1 MNEKFTVGID
11 LIKGKYTRNKKFVIK
26 ITIFLI
32 IIILIYLFE
41 NHNLSSVILKKKY
54 AMNYIKTILNDYLNN
69 TNYFLSSIIDY
80 PNISVIIPLYNCQN
94 SIYLSISSILYQ
106 NFKNFE
112 IILINDYSQDNTSE
126 IINELKKKD
135 SRIKIINNQN
145 NMGILYSRSIG
156 VLSSKGKYIYCLDN
170 DDLFYDR
177 FLFNNIYDI
186 AENKN
191 YDIVEFKCFY
201 VNKYSRQLKLS
212 DIKDSPFNC
221 HPINY
226 SLTQPE
232 LGIFPISKNNKYFSN
247 DYHLWGK
254 SIK

>member
-1 MNEKFTVGID
+1 MNIHFFNFNILS
-11 LIKGKYTRNKKFVIK
+11 LIN
-26 ITIFLI
+26 
-32 IIILIYLFE
+32 E
-41 NHNLSSVILKKKY
+41 
-54 AMNYIKTILNDYLNN
+54 
-69 TNYFLSSIIDY
+69 Y
-80 PNISVIIPLYNCQN
+80 PNINIIIPLYNCQN
-94 SIYLSISSILYQ
+94 SIYLSISSIL
-106 NFKNFE
+106 FKNFE
-112 IILINDYSQDNTSE
+112 IILINDYSKDNTSE
-126 IINELKKKD
+126 IINELKEKD

-156 VLSSKGKYIYCLDN
+156 VLSSKEKYIYCLYN

-201 VNKYSRQLKLS
+201 VNKYSSLLKLS
-212 DIKDSPFNC
+212 DIKDSPFNL

-232 LGIFPISKNNKYFSN
+232 LGIFPISKNNKYISN
-247 DYHLWGK
+247 DYHFWGK